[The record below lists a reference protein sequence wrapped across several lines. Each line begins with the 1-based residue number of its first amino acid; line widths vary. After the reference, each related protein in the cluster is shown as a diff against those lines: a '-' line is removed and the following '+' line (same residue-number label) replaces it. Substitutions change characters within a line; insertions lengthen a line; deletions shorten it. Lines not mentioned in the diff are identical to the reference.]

1 MFDII
6 ILILLLYIDY
16 SILFFKTNIWFILG
30 TTNDGWSIKVT
41 EKLTQPGNTAA
52 HAIPPIITTQI
63 QKPCPQAI
71 IRGFINQVDIDPTLR
86 IVCLVETNKNF
97 TTTMLNN
104 HPKKEKTKEEE
115 KQTSNIIMDYN
126 DMKNTV
132 TVLTKTEKSVKH
144 SQQQQQQQKPFETIQ
159 AQQNSLAA
167 ASPESQLMPKFV
179 TAIIICLVIYLC

>member
-1 MFDII
+1 M
-6 ILILLLYIDY
+6 
-16 SILFFKTNIWFILG
+16 
-30 TTNDGWSIKVT
+30 T
-41 EKLTQPGNTAA
+41 EKLTQAGNTAAA

-86 IVCLVETNKNF
+86 IVCLVGTNKNF
-97 TTTMLNN
+97 TTTMLKNNDNNN
-104 HPKKEKTKEEE
+104 HPKKEKTTEEE
-115 KQTSNIIMDYN
+115 KQTSNMIMENN
-126 DMKNTV
+126 DMENTV
-132 TVLTKTEKSVKH
+132 TVLTKTEKSVEH

-159 AQQNSLAA
+159 AQQNSLAAA

>member
-1 MFDII
+1 M
-6 ILILLLYIDY
+6 
-16 SILFFKTNIWFILG
+16 
-30 TTNDGWSIKVT
+30 T

-86 IVCLVETNKNF
+86 IVCLGTKNF
-97 TTTMLNN
+97 TMKNKNN
-104 HPKKEKTKEEE
+104 NPKKKTAELE
-115 KQTSNIIMDYN
+115 KQTVIMEEEESTTASITKN
-126 DMKNTV
+126 NNNMENTV
-132 TVLTKTEKSVKH
+132 VTQITKAEKSVKH

-167 ASPESQLMPKFV
+167 SPSQLMPKFV

>member
-1 MFDII
+1 M
-6 ILILLLYIDY
+6 
-16 SILFFKTNIWFILG
+16 
-30 TTNDGWSIKVT
+30 T

-86 IVCLVETNKNF
+86 IVCLVGTDKNF
-97 TTTMLNN
+97 TTTMLKNNDNNN
-104 HPKKEKTKEEE
+104 HPKKEKTTEEE
-115 KQTSNIIMDYN
+115 KQTSNMIMENN
-126 DMKNTV
+126 DMENTV
-132 TVLTKTEKSVKH
+132 TVLTQTKTEKSVKH

-167 ASPESQLMPKFV
+167 ATASPESQLMPKFV

>member
-1 MFDII
+1 M
-6 ILILLLYIDY
+6 
-16 SILFFKTNIWFILG
+16 
-30 TTNDGWSIKVT
+30 T

-86 IVCLVETNKNF
+86 IVCLVGTNKNF
-97 TTTMLNN
+97 TTTILKNNDNNN
-104 HPKKEKTKEEE
+104 HPKKERTTEEE
-115 KQTSNIIMDYN
+115 KQTSNIIMENN
-126 DMKNTV
+126 DMENTV
-132 TVLTKTEKSVKH
+132 TVLTQTKTEKSVKH
-144 SQQQQQQQKPFETIQ
+144 SQQQKQQQKPFETIQ

-167 ASPESQLMPKFV
+167 SPSQLMPKFV

>member
-1 MFDII
+1 M
-6 ILILLLYIDY
+6 
-16 SILFFKTNIWFILG
+16 
-30 TTNDGWSIKVT
+30 T

-97 TTTMLNN
+97 TTTMLKNHGNDNNN
-104 HPKKEKTKEEE
+104 HLKKEKTIEEE

-126 DMKNTV
+126 DMENTV
-132 TVLTKTEKSVKH
+132 TVLTQTKAEKSVKH

>member
-1 MFDII
+1 M
-6 ILILLLYIDY
+6 
-16 SILFFKTNIWFILG
+16 
-30 TTNDGWSIKVT
+30 T
-41 EKLTQPGNTAA
+41 EKLTQAGNTAA

-97 TTTMLNN
+97 TTTKLKNNN
-104 HPKKEKTKEEE
+104 HPKKEKTIEEE

-167 ASPESQLMPKFV
+167 AASPESQLMPKFV

>member
-1 MFDII
+1 M
-6 ILILLLYIDY
+6 
-16 SILFFKTNIWFILG
+16 
-30 TTNDGWSIKVT
+30 T
-41 EKLTQPGNTAA
+41 EKLTQAGNTAA

-86 IVCLVETNKNF
+86 IVCLVGTNKNF
-97 TTTMLNN
+97 TTTMLKNNDNNN
-104 HPKKEKTKEEE
+104 HPKKEKTTEEE

-126 DMKNTV
+126 DMENTV
-132 TVLTKTEKSVKH
+132 TVLTKAEKSVKH

-167 ASPESQLMPKFV
+167 AATSPESQLMPKFV